1 MASPPPEL
9 LDRLLEQR
17 RHEPPPLDLRRDVW
31 WRISVAE
38 SRAAA
43 GGLRTVVEG
52 WFAQWPFA
60 ALFVTTC
67 ILVGLL
73 CAEVR
78 QNGLDRERNVQLAR
92 SYLVLINPLL
102 QEGTTLP
109 KP

>member
-1 MASPPPEL
+1 MASQPPDFLE
-9 LDRLLEQR
+9 RLLERR

-38 SRAAA
+38 NRAPA
-43 GGLRTVVEG
+43 GGLRATIDG

-78 QNGLDRERNVQLAR
+78 QNGIDRERNVQLAR

-102 QEGTTLP
+102 QEAATPP
-109 KP
+109 KS

>member
-1 MASPPPEL
+1 MAPHPQDL

-17 RHEPPPLDLRRDVW
+17 RHDPPPLDLRRDVW
-31 WRISVAE
+31 RRIAVADGQ
-38 SRAAA
+38 SLVAGGRAAID
-43 GGLRTVVEG
+43 G
-52 WFAQWPFA
+52 WFSQWPFA

-102 QEGTTLP
+102 QEGPTLP